1 VNTFAGPA
9 GPSAG
14 ANTVS
19 PWLVL
24 LLATACGFIAANMY
38 YAQPL
43 AGPISAAL
51 GFSQGTTG
59 LIVTM
64 TQVGCGMG
72 MLLVVPLGD
81 LFENRRL
88 ALILLGIIAI
98 ASLGAAL
105 AFNPLSFLIAAWFI
119 GLGTVAVHVLVP
131 YAAHMAPEAVRGRVV
146 GNVMSGLLLGIM
158 LARPVASAITAF
170 SSWHAVF
177 FFSAAA
183 ATLIA
188 FVLARS
194 MRPRQPQ
201 SRPRYADLLRSMWRL
216 VRTTPILRRR
226 SLYHAA
232 LSGAFSLFWTTV
244 PLLLAGPAFRLS
256 QGGIALFG
264 LAGVAGAIAAPVT
277 GRIADRGWSRPASV
291 FAIAAAAGAFL
302 LTHIAQQG
310 SPLSLGL
317 LVAAAIV
324 LDFGVSAN
332 MTLGQRAIFSLGAEF
347 RSRLNGIYMTM
358 FFSGGAIGSALGGWS
373 YAHGGWNMASWF
385 GFALPVAAL
394 LYLLTEL

>member
-1 VNTFAGPA
+1 
-9 GPSAG
+9 
-14 ANTVS
+14 
-19 PWLVL
+19 
-24 LLATACGFIAANMY
+24 
-38 YAQPL
+38 
-43 AGPISAAL
+43 
-51 GFSQGTTG
+51 
-59 LIVTM
+59 
-64 TQVGCGMG
+64 
-72 MLLVVPLGD
+72 
-81 LFENRRL
+81 
-88 ALILLGIIAI
+88 
-98 ASLGAAL
+98 
-105 AFNPLSFLIAAWFI
+105 
-119 GLGTVAVHVLVP
+119 
-131 YAAHMAPEAVRGRVV
+131 
-146 GNVMSGLLLGIM
+146 
-158 LARPVASAITAF
+158 
-170 SSWHAVF
+170 
-177 FFSAAA
+177 
-183 ATLIA
+183 
-188 FVLARS
+188 
-194 MRPRQPQ
+194 
-201 SRPRYADLLRSMWRL
+201 MWRL

-332 MTLGQRAIFSLGAEF
+332 MTLGQRAIFSLGAEY